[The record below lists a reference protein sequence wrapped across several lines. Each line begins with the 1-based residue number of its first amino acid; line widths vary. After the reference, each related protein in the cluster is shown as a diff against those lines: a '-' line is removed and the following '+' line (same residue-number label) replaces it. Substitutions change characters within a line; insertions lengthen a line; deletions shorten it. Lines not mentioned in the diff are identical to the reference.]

1 MRRVLLAGIMA
12 GLLAGAVGFA
22 VQALKVTPLI
32 HKAEIFEATAK
43 ARANLSGKPAG
54 AVVLAAAGRRHPLV
68 AAGLTLAASLL
79 TGAGFGLLLAGAI
92 AFSGRDPTVME
103 GLLWG
108 FAGFA
113 VFTLA
118 PALVQPPHLPGMTES
133 DLATRQL
140 WWLGTAAATG
150 AGLGL
155 IAFAGPWPARA
166 FGLALLAL
174 PFIAGPFIASGPAAG
189 TGEGAALPAAL
200 VAAFVAASMTASAA
214 FWAVLGAALGMIFSR
229 FSAPGTS

>member
-1 MRRVLLAGIMA
+1 MRRILLAGIMA
-12 GLLAGAVGFA
+12 GLFAGAVGFA

-43 ARANLSGKPAG
+43 ARASLSEKPAG
-54 AVVLAAAGRRHPLV
+54 SVVLAALGRRHSLV
-68 AAGLTLAASLL
+68 RAGLTLAASLL

-118 PALVQPPHLPGMTES
+118 PALVLPPHLPGMAES

-140 WWLGTAAATG
+140 WWLGAAGATA

-155 IAFAGPWPARA
+155 IAFAGRWPARA
-166 FGLALLAL
+166 LGLALLAL
-174 PFIAGPFIASGPAAG
+174 PFIAGGPATG
-189 TGEGAALPAAL
+189 GGEGAALPAAL

-214 FWAVLGAALGMIFSR
+214 FWAVLGVAVSMFFGR
-229 FSAPGTS
+229 FSAATAS

>member
-1 MRRVLLAGIMA
+1 MIRRTLLAGIMA
-12 GLLAGAVGFA
+12 GLFAGAVGFT

-43 ARANLSGKPAG
+43 ARARLSRKPAG
-54 AVVLAAAGRRHPLV
+54 SVVLVATGRPHPLV
-68 AAGLTLAASLL
+68 GAGLTLAASLL

-92 AFSGRDPTVME
+92 AFSGHDPTVIE

-113 VFTLA
+113 IFTLA
-118 PALVQPPHLPGMTES
+118 PALVLPPHLPGMAES

-140 WWLGTAAATG
+140 WWLGAAGAAG

-155 IAFAGPWPARA
+155 IAFAGRWPARA
-166 FGLALLAL
+166 LGLALLAL
-174 PFIAGPFIASGPAAG
+174 PFIAGGPAAG
-189 TGEGAALPAAL
+189 TGEGATLPPAL
-200 VAAFVAASMTASAA
+200 VAAFVAASMAASAA
-214 FWAVLGAALGMIFSR
+214 FWAVLGVAMSLVFSR
-229 FSAPGTS
+229 FSAAAAS